1 MTTYKIKSY
10 EEKDDMFRC
19 ITDHPDPMV
28 FVYPKDMF
36 ANKAALEQEINKK
49 IKEIEKREKI
59 KKDKIDNIKAELTAI
74 KP

>member
-1 MTTYKIKSY
+1 MKYKVISHV
-10 EEKDDMFRC
+10 EKDDKFYC
-19 ITDHPDPMV
+19 TTNHPIYKKFTYKQDK
-28 FVYPKDMF
+28 FKDL
-36 ANKAALEQEINKK
+36 AAMEKEINKK